1 MEFEMVS
8 DHPRP
13 QMQRA
18 RDERRKMIYYGL
30 WFKGGT
36 SPHLSLQS
44 IIAIQIGH
52 LSSLHHGNAVFTA
65 AFYRY
70 AVCPWCP
77 VAMVCA
83 DVIFNG
89 EIAWQWM
96 AGVIPMDI
104 TMASFVIRQLHD
116 ATSAVAIKS
125 NPHTPLPPSTMDR
138 PHSGKRLQ

>member
-30 WFKGGT
+30 WFKGRT
-36 SPHLSLQS
+36 SPQLSLQS
-44 IIAIQIGH
+44 IIAIQIAH

-70 AVCPWCP
+70 AVCPWCS

-83 DVIFNG
+83 DVMERLHG
-89 EIAWQWM
+89 HWM
-96 AGVIPMDI
+96 ADVIPMDI
-104 TMASFVIRQLHD
+104 TMASFVIRRLHD